1 MNVDFGAQSMVS
13 PLRSVLLCSPE
24 TAGWNEASRALCWS
38 ELGFLRP
45 PNPADARRQF
55 DELRSLLEKTDAEI
69 FVLGGSPE
77 LSLDAVYAHDPS
89 IVTDQGAICL
99 RMGKAAREKEPAIH
113 GAWYRTMGIPVFGE
127 LRLPATAEGGD
138 IVWLDGSTL
147 LIGRGYR
154 TNGEGIRQ
162 LREMLSP
169 AGVTVIPAP
178 LPHGRGPAVC
188 LHLMSLLSLLDEKT
202 ALVDLPL
209 LAVETVE
216 LLCDRG
222 YQLIEIEE
230 AERESLACNVLSLG
244 NGRLIALAENAA
256 TNRRLRQR
264 GFEVLTFTGGEVALN
279 GGGGPTCLTRPLSRS

>member
-1 MNVDFGAQSMVS
+1 
-13 PLRSVLLCSPE
+13 
-24 TAGWNEASRALCWS
+24 
-38 ELGFLRP
+38 
-45 PNPADARRQF
+45 
-55 DELRSLLEKTDAEI
+55 
-69 FVLGGSPE
+69 
-77 LSLDAVYAHDPS
+77 
-89 IVTDQGAICL
+89 
-99 RMGKAAREKEPAIH
+99 
-113 GAWYRTMGIPVFGE
+113 MGIPVFGE